1 MKILIEELFYF
12 GVISLCI
19 SWLSNMFIG
28 LGLGLGFI
36 CLCLNLTF
44 GYDFKAVKHGLNK

>member
-1 MKILIEELFYF
+1 MKILMEELFYF

-28 LGLGLGFI
+28 LSLGFI